1 MLLASSG
8 SFLLLLGPPLI
19 IAGCNDG
26 IFNKNSER
34 GLFPNATSD
43 RKVER
48 FSKPANFQRK
58 HKNSKN
64 YTSFSENKRYLNI

>member
-8 SFLLLLGPPLI
+8 SFLLLLGPPLNI
-19 IAGCNDG
+19 DGCNDE

-34 GLFPNATSD
+34 DLFPNAASD

-48 FSKPANFQRK
+48 FSKPANFQPK

-64 YTSFSENKRYLNI
+64 DTSFSENKRYLII